1 VIRAYDAEAARSR
14 SAEPKPIKL
23 RPVHPNAGVEA
34 ELRRRILRM
43 VDDMHRSVVHWVI
56 AAYRADP
63 PRMAADTPAGS
74 MQDAIDDLVRRWQ
87 KKFDEGAAALA
98 DYFARDV
105 LHRTDAGLK
114 AALRK
119 TGMTARFVMTPAQRD
134 VLDAT
139 IEQSVGL
146 IKSIP
151 QKYLGDVQGAVMR
164 SVQTGRDLSMLS
176 KELRKSYGITRR
188 RAELI
193 ARDQNNKA
201 TSAMTRARQVELGIE
216 EAIWLHSHAGRV
228 PRPTHVAMN
237 GKKYDVTKG
246 MWDSD
251 EGRYV
256 FPGELINCRCV
267 SKSVVRGFL

>member
-1 VIRAYDAEAARSR
+1 VIRAYDAAAARSR

-34 ELRRRILRM
+34 ELRRRILKM

-74 MQDAIDDLVRRWQ
+74 MQDAIDDLVHRWQ

-134 VLDAT
+134 ILDAT

-164 SVQTGRDLSMLS
+164 SVQTGRDLSTLS

-193 ARDQNNKA
+193 ARDQNNKC
-201 TSAMTRARQVELGIE
+201 TSAFTRARQKELGIKQ
-216 EAIWLHSHAGRV
+216 AIWLHSGGGKE
-228 PRPTHVAMN
+228 PRPSHLANN
-237 GKKYDVTKG
+237 GKPYDVDKG
-246 MWDSD
+246 WYDPA
-251 EGRYV
+251 EKKWI

-267 SKSVVRGFL
+267 SKSIVKGFS